1 MTYNV
6 VEVHT
11 GNGVVR
17 TNPPPEIAVTQKVKV
32 APVSPEN
39 ICDFNDAFPDRVAAD
54 EVPEMVPFT
63 LH

>member
-32 APVSPEN
+32 APASPEN
-39 ICDFNDAFPDRVAAD
+39 VGDFNDAFPDRAEAD
-54 EVPEMVPFT
+54 EVAEMEPFT

>member
-32 APVSPEN
+32 APASPEN

-54 EVPEMVPFT
+54 EVPEMEPFT